1 MISIKQISYALKVAA
16 NLHFKKA
23 ADQCFV
29 SPSTLSNAITE
40 MEKQLGFQVF
50 ERDNRKVIITSLGA
64 DFIEK
69 AQSIKLQLEDI
80 RKISELQSE
89 PLSHRLSVGI
99 IPTISPFFIPMVLP
113 RIANEYPKLQLELEE
128 AQTEILINKV
138 KTGDLDIA
146 ILALPYDL
154 KGMIAFKFWEE
165 DFFWVTKADDKRAK
179 VGQIKAENL
188 KISELILLEDGNCL
202 KDHVLSACKI
212 SDISQ
217 HSFKASTL
225 TTLIQLVKGGMG
237 TTVIPQMAI
246 AQLLNSDPELT
257 YSHLNEKG
265 PHREI
270 AIIIRP
276 SYSGTKN
283 VETLVKLF
291 SSQLRK
297 ESLIP
302 NARNT

>member
-1 MISIKQISYALKVAA
+1 MISIKQIGYALKVAA

-23 ADQCFV
+23 ADECFV

-50 ERDNRKVIITSLGA
+50 ERDNRKVIVTSLGL
-64 DFIEK
+64 DFIKK
-69 AQSIKLQLEDI
+69 AQLIKLQLEDI

-89 PLSHRLSVGI
+89 PLSHRLSIGI

-113 RIANEYPKLQLELEE
+113 KLAIEYPKLKLEIEE
-128 AQTEILINKV
+128 AQTEVLINRV
-138 KTGDLDIA
+138 KNGDLDMA

-165 DFFWVTKADDKRAK
+165 DFFWVSKTNDKRSKAGK
-179 VGQIKAENL
+179 IKAEEI
-188 KISELILLEDGNCL
+188 KTSELILLEDGNCL

-212 SDISQ
+212 SDNSQ

-225 TTLIQLVKGGMG
+225 TTVIQLVKGGMG
-237 TTVIPQMAI
+237 TTVIPKMAI
-246 AQLLNSDPELT
+246 NQLLNSDPELT
-257 YSHLNEKG
+257 SSHLNEKG

-270 AIIIRP
+270 AIVIRP
-276 SYSGTKN
+276 NYAGTQD
-283 VETLVKLF
+283 VEVLVRLF
-291 SSQLRK
+291 STQLMT
-297 ESLIP
+297 L
-302 NARNT
+302 

>member
-1 MISIKQISYALKVAA
+1 MISIKQIGYALKVAA

-23 ADQCFV
+23 ADECFV

-50 ERDNRKVIITSLGA
+50 ERDNRKVIVTSLGL
-64 DFIEK
+64 DFIKK
-69 AQSIKLQLEDI
+69 AQLIKLQLEDI

-89 PLSHRLSVGI
+89 PLSHRLSIGI

-113 RIANEYPKLQLELEE
+113 KLAIEYPKLKLEIEE
-128 AQTEILINKV
+128 AQTEVLINRV
-138 KTGDLDIA
+138 KNGDLDMA

-165 DFFWVTKADDKRAK
+165 DFFWVSKTNDKRSKAGK
-179 VGQIKAENL
+179 IKAEEI
-188 KISELILLEDGNCL
+188 KTSELILLEDGNCL

-212 SDISQ
+212 SDNSQ

-225 TTLIQLVKGGMG
+225 TTVIQLVKGGMG
-237 TTVIPQMAI
+237 TTVIPKMAI
-246 AQLLNSDPELT
+246 NQLLNSDPELT
-257 YSHLNEKG
+257 SSHLDEKG

-270 AIIIRP
+270 AIVIRP
-276 SYSGTKN
+276 NYAGTQD
-283 VETLVKLF
+283 VEVLVRLF
-291 SSQLRK
+291 STQLMT
-297 ESLIP
+297 L
-302 NARNT
+302 